1 MKRCFVLLIHF
12 IVVKDFRLFWST
24 NHPLSVPFILEYLR
38 IFFPMFFILNEQKKV
53 NKAVWETESLIFR
66 LESIKPTCWS
76 FKFLSVRIISLYRK
90 LQQQR
95 RVIMIVMNKLRKIW
109 FHSIFLVKFHEIR
122 TNSGWQL
129 LIFELE

>member
-1 MKRCFVLLIHF
+1 MKRCFVFLIHF

-24 NHPLSVPFILEYLR
+24 NHLLSVPFILEYLR

-53 NKAVWETESLIFR
+53 NKAVWETESLIYR

-95 RVIMIVMNKLRKIW
+95 RFIMIVMNKLRKIW

-122 TNSGWQL
+122 PNSGWQL
-129 LIFELE
+129 LMFELE